1 MMTGNHDFQ
10 DQRQDT
16 NLFPR
21 KAIEIH
27 QWFLCIS
34 SRRRRQ
40 WYKLLAGNHKKG
52 HESTTLGLHFSLVHE
67 YHAAGGH
74 WHEHAF
80 GSNDE
85 TPRHYHIDDRQ
96 ELMKD
101 VDPLGNPGARL
112 PLAGPWVKCM
122 CIDRVLEIE
131 SVYFFPFYPIDMTI
145 GPIIRPSVQMQYYSW
160 EWCQGFLV

>member
-112 PLAGPWVKCM
+112 PLAGPWVKSGNGVK
-122 CIDRVLEIE
+122 D
-131 SVYFFPFYPIDMTI
+131 F
-145 GPIIRPSVQMQYYSW
+145 
-160 EWCQGFLV
+160 